1 MSPNIILLDEP
12 ASALDPKHTK
22 LVRRFIDRMV
32 EKGMTVFVS
41 THDMDYAYEWADKV
55 IIFKNGEQMAL
66 GKQTELFEQK
76 ELIESRNLM
85 QPTVVKLFQALCVLG
100 IIIGITKIT
109 NTCDEWYI

>member
-1 MSPNIILLDEP
+1 MEEKEITPLKMKPVHCLSGGQKKQVAIADVLVMSPNIILLDEP

-55 IIFKNGEQMAL
+55 IIFKKDRKSTRLNSSHVSISYAVFCL
-66 GKQTELFEQK
+66 K
-76 ELIESRNLM
+76 
-85 QPTVVKLFQALCVLG
+85 
-100 IIIGITKIT
+100 
-109 NTCDEWYI
+109 

>member
-1 MSPNIILLDEP
+1 MFKWRTKETSCDCRCSGYESNIILLDEP

-66 GKQTELFEQK
+66 GKPKSFCTK
-76 ELIESRNLM
+76 RINR
-85 QPTVVKLFQALCVLG
+85 KL
-100 IIIGITKIT
+100 
-109 NTCDEWYI
+109 